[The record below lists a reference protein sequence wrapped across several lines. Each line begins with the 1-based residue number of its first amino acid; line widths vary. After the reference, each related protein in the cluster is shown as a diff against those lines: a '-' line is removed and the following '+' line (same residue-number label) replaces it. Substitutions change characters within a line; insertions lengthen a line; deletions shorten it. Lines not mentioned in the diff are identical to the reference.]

1 MISRN
6 SKIFVAGHRG
16 LVGSAVIRRLKIHG
30 YNNILTITKN
40 RLDLRDQLKTFN
52 FLKRNK
58 PKFIII
64 CSAKVGGILAND
76 TFRGEFI
83 YDNLQIQNNLIHG
96 AYLNN
101 IKNLIF
107 LGSSCVYPR
116 NSKQPIKEKY
126 LLNGILEQTNEP
138 YAIAKI
144 AGIKLCESYNYQYGT
159 NYLCLMPTNTFGPND
174 NYDLKNS
181 HFIPALIKKAHE
193 LKKSKQKNKFLK
205 LWGNGKVRR
214 EAIYVDDIADAC
226 IYFMNKKTNKFLINI
241 GVGKDYTII
250 EFAKKI
256 LKVVQVKAKLKFDKT
271 KPNGTPQKLLDVT
284 EARKYGWKSKIT
296 LEDGLLKAYKS
307 FINS

>member
-1 MISRN
+1 MITM
-6 SKIFVAGHRG
+6 I
-16 LVGSAVIRRLKIHG
+16 LKIL
-30 YNNILTITKN
+30 ILFS
-40 RLDLRDQLKTFN
+40 FN
-52 FLKRNK
+52 
-58 PKFIII
+58 
-64 CSAKVGGILAND
+64 
-76 TFRGEFI
+76 
-83 YDNLQIQNNLIHG
+83 
-96 AYLNN
+96 
-101 IKNLIF
+101 
-107 LGSSCVYPR
+107 
-116 NSKQPIKEKY
+116 
-126 LLNGILEQTNEP
+126 
-138 YAIAKI
+138 
-144 AGIKLCESYNYQYGT
+144 
-159 NYLCLMPTNTFGPND
+159 
-174 NYDLKNS
+174 
-181 HFIPALIKKAHE
+181 KKAHE

-284 EARKYGWKSKIT
+284 EARKYGWKSKTT

>member
-284 EARKYGWKSKIT
+284 EARKYGWKSKTT